1 MHEAPDRSETATRV
15 EEGAGRSPEQRGHP
29 GDGPLSQSDPE
40 PEGSIGRPPIWLIIV
55 FVVLVG
61 GFVVLRLTGQVF
73 GASGTKVTSQ
83 LASNS
88 TEAADD
94 GVRPRDLMR

>member
-55 FVVLVG
+55 LVVLVG
-61 GFVVLRLTGQVF
+61 GFVVLHLTGVL
-73 GASGTKVTSQ
+73 GPGSH
-83 LASNS
+83 
-88 TEAADD
+88 
-94 GVRPRDLMR
+94 

>member
-1 MHEAPDRSETATRV
+1 MYEAPDRSETATRV

-55 FVVLVG
+55 FVVLIG
-61 GFVVLRLTGQVF
+61 GFVVLHLTGVL
-73 GASGTKVTSQ
+73 GPGSH
-83 LASNS
+83 
-88 TEAADD
+88 
-94 GVRPRDLMR
+94 